1 LTIQADSD
9 KFEQQRREKLAKL
22 EALGL
27 DPYGFRYDDVEAA
40 EAVKARFEDEEEGQR
55 ARCAG
60 RIVLLRDIG
69 KLIFITLR
77 DRSGTIQVG
86 LSKKMLNEQ
95 WALAKLLDLGD
106 IIGASGQLGRTR
118 TGEITIWVEE
128 EGLTFLSKC
137 LA

>member
-1 LTIQADSD
+1 MGGRLTIQTDTD
-9 KFEQQRREKLAKL
+9 KFEQQRQEKLAKV

-27 DPYGFRYDDVEAA
+27 DPYGTRYDDVEVA
-40 EAVKARFEDEEEGQR
+40 EAVKARFQDEEEGQR

-77 DRSGTIQVG
+77 DRTGTIQVG

-95 WALAKLLDLGD
+95 WPLAKLLDLGD
-106 IIGASGQLGRTR
+106 LIGAAGQLGRTR
-118 TGEITIWVEE
+118 TGEITMWGD
-128 EGLTFLSKC
+128 EGGLPFFP
-137 LA
+137 